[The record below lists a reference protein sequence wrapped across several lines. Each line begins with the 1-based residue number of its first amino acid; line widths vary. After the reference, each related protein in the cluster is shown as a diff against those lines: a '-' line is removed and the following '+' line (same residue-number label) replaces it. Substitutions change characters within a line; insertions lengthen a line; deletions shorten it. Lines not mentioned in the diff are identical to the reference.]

1 MKTIASHVKNLA
13 GQHRVYDSRL
23 RSIVSSTS
31 FFMENMSEDRFNFE
45 AIANHELD
53 AFCLGVYLD
62 DIPRETV
69 IEHLNNAQ
77 YFTTMMHKRNM
88 VPEDEIF
95 PFAYGGR
102 DFNLPGTQGKA
113 VNSAYEWLGDVE
125 LSIVTGRFNDL
136 NDMMALE
143 ECNQLLFR
151 SKQTEL
157 GTYLRLHSLG
167 LKVAQDPT
175 ALLDAFM
182 AEVDANSALPGKKV
196 LALGG
201 ITITL
206 GFYDV
211 MRAIREQDEAKYR
224 ETMYKAV
231 EMHKEWF
238 THDEDFSS
246 RMIGYVSLPLLTAA
260 KFAYAKYGFTLDF
273 ETPYLPIYVFTEQ
286 PEGAQV

>member
-1 MKTIASHVKNLA
+1 
-13 GQHRVYDSRL
+13 
-23 RSIVSSTS
+23 
-31 FFMENMSEDRFNFE
+31 MSEDRFNFE
-45 AIANHELD
+45 AIANYELD

-77 YFTTMMHKRNM
+77 YFTTMMQRRNM
-88 VPEDEIF
+88 VPEDALM
-95 PFAYGGR
+95 PFSFKER
-102 DFNLPGTQGKA
+102 EFNLAGTQGQSVLDA
-113 VNSAYEWLGDVE
+113 ADWIDGIE
-125 LSIVTGRFNDL
+125 LAIITGRFDDL
-136 NDMMALE
+136 NDIMALE
-143 ECNQLLFR
+143 ESGQLLFR

-157 GTYLRLHSLG
+157 GTYLRLHCLG

-175 ALLDAFM
+175 ALLDTFM
-182 AEVDANSALPGKKV
+182 AEVDANSALPEKKV

-224 ETMYKAV
+224 KAMFKAV

-246 RMIGYVSLPLLTAA
+246 RIIGYVSLPLLTAA

-273 ETPYLPIYVFTEQ
+273 ETPYLPTYVFTEQ

>member
-1 MKTIASHVKNLA
+1 
-13 GQHRVYDSRL
+13 
-23 RSIVSSTS
+23 
-31 FFMENMSEDRFNFE
+31 MENMSEDRFNFE
-45 AIANHELD
+45 ALARHERD

-77 YFTTMMHKRNM
+77 YFTTMMHRQNM
-88 VPEDEIF
+88 VSKNATLRF
-95 PFAYGGR
+95 TYKGR
-102 DFNLPGTQGKA
+102 DFNLAGNGKKG
-113 VNSAYEWLGDVE
+113 VPINESANWLNQVE
-125 LSIVTGRFNDL
+125 LCIISGCYDDL
-136 NDMMALE
+136 NEIMEVLE
-143 ECNQLLFR
+143 SGQVLFR

-157 GTYLRLHSLG
+157 GTYLRLHCLG

-182 AEVDANSALPGKKV
+182 AEVDANAESPKMKE

-201 ITITL
+201 ITLTL

-224 ETMYKAV
+224 KAMFKAV

-273 ETPYLPIYVFTEQ
+273 ETPYLPTYVFTEQ

>member
-13 GQHRVYDSRL
+13 GQHRVYDSRR
-23 RSIVSSTS
+23 RSIASSTS
-31 FFMENMSEDRFNFE
+31 FFIENISKDRFNFE
-45 AIANHELD
+45 AFADYELD

-62 DIPRETV
+62 DIPRESV
-69 IEHLNNAQ
+69 IKHLSNAQ
-77 YFTTMMHKRNM
+77 YFTTMMQRRNM
-88 VPEDEIF
+88 VPEDALM
-95 PFAYGGR
+95 PFSFKER
-102 DFNLPGTQGKA
+102 ELNLAGTQGKSVLDA
-113 VNSAYEWLGDVE
+113 ADWLNGIE
-125 LSIVTGRFNDL
+125 LAIITGRFDDL
-136 NDMMALE
+136 NDIMALE
-143 ECNQLLFR
+143 ESGQLLFR

-157 GTYLRLHSLG
+157 GTYLRLHCLG